1 MIAKLL
7 VSIDIGVRVL
17 PEGTEIELL
26 DLLDDNSYTATIEGL
41 DVWFA
46 VTTDQIEILP
56 EESI

>member
-1 MIAKLL
+1 VIAKLL